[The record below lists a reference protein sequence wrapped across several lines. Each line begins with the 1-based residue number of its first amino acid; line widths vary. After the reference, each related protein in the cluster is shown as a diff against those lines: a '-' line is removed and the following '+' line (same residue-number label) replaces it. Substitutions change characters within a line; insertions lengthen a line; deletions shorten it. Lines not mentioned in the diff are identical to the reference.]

1 MLGRLWRRFQL
12 LWTREAATADLEEEM
27 RLHQALRAERLVSQ
41 GTDPAEATRQ
51 AARRFGSTLRATE
64 SSRDGWGLH
73 LLDTAWQDL
82 RYAARRLRHRPGFT
96 VSVVVIL
103 ALGTGATTAMF
114 SAIDAAFLRP
124 LPFPRA
130 EELVTLPYTN
140 VPASLSFARSAT
152 PSRSFD
158 IDHVREMS
166 DVFSHVAA
174 YAVGGLNLA
183 DEARPRRVRVG
194 VVSADFFA
202 TVRVNATTGRTF
214 QAADVTPGAPDVV
227 VLSWRL
233 WQREF
238 GGGEVLGTTIPLNS
252 RRYEVIGVMP
262 SGFAFPEDSDLWIP
276 MAVPMTSATFEPFRG
291 YVPTTVLARMAPGV
305 VEATA
310 DTRMREAWRRV
321 VSNIPVEPGQRNRS
335 EENLQQVLAEG
346 PVQPLR
352 QVLVGERRSALLI
365 LFATTGLLLL
375 VACANVTN
383 LLLSYGASRSRE
395 LAVRTVLG
403 ASRGRVLRQ
412 LLAESVLLAVLGAA
426 VGIAVA
432 PVVLGALQVVMPDEL
447 SSVAPVQLDL
457 RVLAFASG
465 LAVLTGILF
474 GLWPAFG
481 ATRGSSTEAIKSGGG
496 HGATASGTRRAQ
508 RLLVGAEVALAV
520 VLLVGSGLMLRSFE
534 RLVSTDTGMQSDQ
547 VATLELSLMR
557 GTPRATRLER
567 MDAFLA
573 EVRRQPGV
581 IAAGIVNDLP
591 LRGGGGIAISVQVD
605 GAPPDAAGTF
615 PRYLVATDGYHEA
628 LGIALRQ
635 GRYFN
640 ATDGTGPSVALISES
655 MAKAFWPGVNPIG
668 RTFLFGGN
676 GPPVEVVGIVAD
688 VRETGLERD
697 PGPQMYFPARANIDL
712 NMALVVRATGSASAL
727 LASMTRAVHAVDPA
741 QPVYNVRLMDEV
753 IGASIAPRRANTV
766 LITLFGV
773 LALLIA
779 ALGVYAVTANAVAQR
794 TREFGIRAALGATR
808 RNLLAQVGNELAIV
822 ILAGVLVGGFVAWG
836 AARVMSSLV
845 YGVDVH
851 DAGTFATA
859 PLLLVFAAAV
869 ATIIPARRA
878 TRVQP
883 VEVMRAD

>member
-1 MLGRLWRRFQL
+1 MLGTLWRRLRL
-12 LWTREAATADLEEEM
+12 LWNREAATADLEEEM
-27 RLHQALRAERLVSQ
+27 RLHQALRAESLVAQ
-41 GTDPAEATRQ
+41 GADREAATRQ
-51 AARRFGSTLRATE
+51 AARRFGNSLRVAE
-64 SSRDGWGLH
+64 ASRDGWGLH
-73 LLDTAWQDL
+73 LFDTVWQDV

-96 VSVVVIL
+96 LSVVTIL

-124 LPFPRA
+124 LPFPDA
-130 EELVTLPYTN
+130 QQLVTLPRTN
-140 VPASLSFARSAT
+140 VPTALSFNRGAA
-152 PSRSFD
+152 PVRSFD
-158 IDHVREMS
+158 LDHVREMS

-194 VVSADFFA
+194 VVSSDFFA
-202 TVRVNATTGRTF
+202 TVRVNTAAGRTF
-214 QAADVTPGAPDVV
+214 QAADVTADAPNVV
-227 VLSWRL
+227 VLSWKL
-233 WQREF
+233 WQQEF
-238 GGGEVLGTTIPLNS
+238 GASEVLGTTIPLNS
-252 RRYEVIGVMP
+252 KRYEVVGIMP
-262 SGFAFPEDSDLWIP
+262 KGFAFPEDSDLWIP
-276 MAVPMTSATFEPFRG
+276 MPVPVTSATYEPFRG
-291 YVPTTVLARMAPGV
+291 YIPTMVLARMVPGV
-305 VEATA
+305 ASATA
-310 DTRMREAWRRV
+310 DARVREGWRRV
-321 VSNIPVEPGQRNRS
+321 VSNIPVEPGQQNWQEETLRS
-335 EENLQQVLAEG
+335 VLAEG
-346 PVQPLR
+346 PIQPLR

-412 LLAESVLLAVLGAA
+412 LLAESVLLAILGAVA
-426 VGIAVA
+426 GIAVA
-432 PVVLGALQVVMPDEL
+432 PMVLSALQVVMPDEL
-447 SSVAPVQLDL
+447 LSVAPAQLDL
-457 RVLAFASG
+457 RVLAFASA

-481 ATRGSSTEAIKSGGG
+481 ATRGSSVAAIKTGGG

-534 RLVSTDTGMQSDQ
+534 RLVSTDTGMRSDQ
-547 VATLELSLMR
+547 VATLEMSFMR
-557 GTPRATRLER
+557 GTPTATRVER
-567 MDAFLA
+567 VGAILR

-581 IAAGIVNDLP
+581 IAAGFVNDLP
-591 LRGGGGIAISVQVD
+591 LRGGGGIGLSVKVE
-605 GAPPDAAGTF
+605 GAPPEASQKF

-628 LGIALRQ
+628 LGIALID
-635 GRYFN
+635 GRYF
-640 ATDGTGPSVALISES
+640 TESDGTDSNVAIISQS
-655 MAKAFWPGVNPIG
+655 MATTYWPGLNPIG
-668 RTFLFGGN
+668 RTFQFGGN
-676 GPPVEVVGIVAD
+676 ETPIEVIGVVAD
-688 VRETGLERD
+688 VREGGLEQA
-697 PGPQMYFPARANIDL
+697 PGPQMYFPGPNL
-712 NMALVVRATGSASAL
+712 NVALVVRATGSTSSL
-727 LASMTRAVHAVDPA
+727 LAMMTRAVHAVDPA
-741 QPVYNVRLMDEV
+741 QPVYNVRLMDDV

-794 TREFGIRAALGATR
+794 TREFGIRAALGASR
-808 RNLLAQVGNELAIV
+808 GNLLAQVGNELSVV
-822 ILAGVLVGGFVAWG
+822 ILMGVAAGALAAWA

-845 YGVDVH
+845 YGVEVH
-851 DAGTFATA
+851 DLGTFAAA
-859 PLLLVFAAAV
+859 PLLLVLAAAI
-869 ATIIPARRA
+869 ATLAPARRA